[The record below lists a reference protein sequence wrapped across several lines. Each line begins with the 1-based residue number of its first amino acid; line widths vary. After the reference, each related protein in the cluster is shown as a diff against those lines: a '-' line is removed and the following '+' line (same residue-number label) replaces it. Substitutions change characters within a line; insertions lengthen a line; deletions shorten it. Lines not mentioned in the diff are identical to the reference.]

1 MAQYP
6 YRCRSCEKEFEV
18 QMKPEEVGTRAVECP
33 NCQGKEVVRVY
44 TAFFAKTSR
53 KS

>member
-1 MAQYP
+1 MALYP
-6 YRCRSCEKEFEV
+6 YRCKACGKEFEV
-18 QMKPEEVGTRAVECP
+18 TMSPSEVGKKVVKCP
-33 NCQGKEVVRVY
+33 TCKKKGERVY

>member
-1 MAQYP
+1 MALYTYHCP
-6 YRCRSCEKEFEV
+6 ACDEDFDVE
-18 QMKPEEVGTRAVECP
+18 MKPTEVGKKKIKCPECKNGKVE
-33 NCQGKEVVRVY
+33 RVY

>member
-1 MAQYP
+1 MALYD
-6 YRCRSCEKEFEV
+6 YRCKKCDNGFEAE
-18 QMKPEEVGTRAVECP
+18 MSPSEVGKKAVRCP
-33 NCQGKEVVRVY
+33 KCKSRSVERLY